1 MASGILGQSNPTAA
15 TNTTVYT
22 VPASVTATATISVTN
37 ISGDNASF
45 SFAIAATG
53 TPSSSEWIMYNVQ
66 LPPSATVE
74 RSGVVAQTGKNF
86 VINAST
92 SNVSVS
98 VYGFEN

>member
-37 ISGDNASF
+37 IGGEPAAFN
-45 SFAIAATG
+45 FAVSATG
-53 TPSSSEWIMYNVQ
+53 TPGNSEWILYNVQ
-66 LPPSATVE
+66 LSPGLTFE

>member
-22 VPASVTATATISVTN
+22 VPAGVTATATISVTN
-37 ISGDNASF
+37 ISGDSASF
-45 SFAIAATG
+45 NFAVSATG
-53 TPSSSEWIMYNVQ
+53 TPGNSEWIMYNVQ

-98 VYGFEN
+98 VYGFES

>member
-22 VPASVTATATISVTN
+22 VPAGVTATATISVTN
-37 ISGDNASF
+37 LSGDNAIF
-45 SFAIAATG
+45 NFAVSASATPG
-53 TPSSSEWIMYNVQ
+53 ASEWIMYNTQV
-66 LPPSATVE
+66 PPSSTVE

-86 VINAST
+86 VINASS
-92 SNVSVS
+92 SNLSVS